1 MNYNSDRILNLL
13 FFPFLSLLFVS
24 FANRNGICILIY
36 TRNKSNER
44 RDFLSPSDDIIY
56 IYIYSLPPSLH
67 PVFLSTTRGWNGTN
81 QPDFFRCLENSL
93 FYSVCDIFVAYFH
106 GILSSCAILMS
117 ERTTFV
123 GQTLQRRER
132 TSRQS
137 SKHRSDKRTSLNRK
151 IEDIDYRRARGRI
164 HTKLRTLFLR
174 YSLHWT
180 YYRVGYRIKAAYIR
194 TGR

>member
-1 MNYNSDRILNLL
+1 MEYVYLFTQETSRMRDATFFHLL
-13 FFPFLSLLFVS
+13 MTS
-24 FANRNGICILIY
+24 Y
-36 TRNKSNER
+36 
-44 RDFLSPSDDIIY
+44 IY